1 MKAHKKHALDHW
13 GHWGEDEKFRGRKD
27 EKSGSI
33 MPSRM
38 KSDSTW
44 IGLDS
49 GRSPR
54 CVMGSYKGLG
64 VDARGTDRYREGCQA
79 IKCTL

>member
-1 MKAHKKHALDHW
+1 MKAHNKHALDHL
-13 GHWGEDEKFRGRKD
+13 GALRGKVEKLRGRKERLD
-27 EKSGSI
+27 HT
-33 MPSRM
+33 SRM

-54 CVMGSYKGLG
+54 CVMGR
-64 VDARGTDRYREGCQA
+64 VW
-79 IKCTL
+79 

>member
-1 MKAHKKHALDHW
+1 MAEH
-13 GHWGEDEKFRGRKD
+13 GRASWRVGRVSEYEGSQQACAGPLGGSREVQRAEG

-54 CVMGSYKGLG
+54 CVMGGSWC
-64 VDARGTDRYREGCQA
+64 RTRR
-79 IKCTL
+79 

>member
-1 MKAHKKHALDHW
+1 MKAYNKHALDHW
-13 GHWGEDEKFRGRKD
+13 GRWGGESREVQEG

-33 MPSRM
+33 IPVGM

-54 CVMGSYKGLG
+54 CVMGR
-64 VDARGTDRYREGCQA
+64 VWYRR
-79 IKCTL
+79 